1 MILGYRN
8 SSDDFPDLAAEH
20 PQLREWLQIATAWL
34 ANPGKERIRREI
46 LAHYAEAVAAHVA
59 EGLSES
65 EAKVA
70 AVAELGSA
78 KRAGRRFRRQY
89 LTTYEATL
97 LDMEMRWIRGGG
109 MLALNC
115 FFFLVLA
122 LSLVGDNHRIY
133 MVLIPA
139 GFLLMIVLPTAQF
152 MMARRNPRPGPRV
165 VLLSW
170 VPSPCSFVV
179 VMQVRDLMAHGFDW
193 IIVISLLVMTTVL
206 PLICWRRNRKVR
218 RTWPEM
224 LPTNGA
230 SS

>member
-1 MILGYRN
+1 MILGYRTN
-8 SSDDFPDLAAEH
+8 SDDFADLVAEH

-46 LAHYAEAVAAHVA
+46 QAHYAEAVAAHLT

-65 EAKVA
+65 EAKAA

-89 LTTYEATL
+89 LTTYEATI

-115 FFFLVLA
+115 IFFLVLA
-122 LSLVGDNHRIY
+122 LSLIGDGHRIY

-139 GFLLMIVLPTAQF
+139 GFLLMIVLPTTQF
-152 MMARRNPRPGPRV
+152 IMAGRNHRPSPRV

-179 VMQVRDLMAHGFDW
+179 LMQVRDLMAHGFDW
-193 IIVISLLVMTTVL
+193 IIVTSLLMMTTIL
-206 PLICWRRNRKVR
+206 PLICWRRDRKVR

-224 LPTNGA
+224 PPTNTA
-230 SS
+230 SF